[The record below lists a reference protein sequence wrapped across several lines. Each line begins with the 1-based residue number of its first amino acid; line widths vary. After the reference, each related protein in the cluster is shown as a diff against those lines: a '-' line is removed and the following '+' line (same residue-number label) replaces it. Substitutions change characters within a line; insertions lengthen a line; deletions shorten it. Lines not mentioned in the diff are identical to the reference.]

1 MEKGLLSAEGSAKLA
16 ENDLIAVKGVVKAKL
31 DAAKGDFDKATK
43 ECEALEKKELSLQD
57 EEQFLTGNITRLNR
71 ENLVLQRYASRFTL
85 HASRVT
91 GMISRVCVCVCVH
104 NHHLIWLDSDRRHSE
119 RNW

>member
-43 ECEALEKKELSLQD
+43 ECGALEKKELSLQD

-71 ENLVLQRYASRFTL
+71 ENLVLQRYAS
-85 HASRVT
+85 
-91 GMISRVCVCVCVH
+91 GMI
-104 NHHLIWLDSDRRHSE
+104 N
-119 RNW
+119 N